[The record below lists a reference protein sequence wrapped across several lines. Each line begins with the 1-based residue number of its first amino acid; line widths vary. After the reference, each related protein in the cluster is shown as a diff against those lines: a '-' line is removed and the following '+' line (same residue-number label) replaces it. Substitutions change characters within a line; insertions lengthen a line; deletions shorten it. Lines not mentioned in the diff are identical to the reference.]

1 MTTNTRPV
9 YSDQTPIAATADG
22 KIKVYLA
29 TSWRLF
35 FQQFTQKAAT
45 AVDVALTGSPLTYT
59 PNQNG
64 NVFVSAATQILLMR
78 GADSFNVTGQKLIP
92 VAIGDSLQ
100 ITYVGTPT
108 IKFLGN
114 G

>member
-9 YSDQTPIAATADG
+9 YSNQVPIAQSTDG
-22 KIKVYLA
+22 KIKVYL
-29 TSWRLF
+29 TDSWRLF
-35 FQQFTQKAAT
+35 FQQFTQKAAA
-45 AVDVALTGSPLTYT
+45 AVDIALTGSPLNYT

-64 NVFVSAATQILLMR
+64 NVFVSDATQILLLR
-78 GADSFNVTGQKLIP
+78 GQDSLDVTGQKLIP
-92 VAIGDSLQ
+92 MGIADTLQ
-100 ITYVGTPT
+100 ITYAGSPV

>member
-1 MTTNTRPV
+1 MALNTRPV
-9 YSDQTPIAATADG
+9 YSDQTPIAKTQDG
-22 KIKVYLA
+22 KISVYLFGP
-29 TSWRLF
+29 WRLF
-35 FQQFTQKAAT
+35 FQQFTQKAAA
-45 AVDVALTGSPLTYT
+45 AVDIALTGSPLTYT

-64 NVFVSAATQILLMR
+64 NVYVSAATQILLLR
-78 GADSFNVTGQKLIP
+78 GQDSLDLTGQKLIP
-92 VAIGDSLQ
+92 IGIGDSLE